1 MASGAMRGAATGWWR
16 RHVRSLFIQVA
27 TTPNP
32 SSLKFMPGRSLLS
45 NGMTADF
52 SNLRSAQ
59 ASPLARALFQ
69 HPDVRNVLIASDFI
83 AVTIG
88 DAESWPRM
96 KPEIFA
102 ALEDFFASGQ
112 PIISDAN
119 SSSAPNKDTTIL
131 DTDSDTVAMIK
142 ELIETRIRPYIQEDG
157 GDVVYRGFVDGIVHL
172 QLQGSC
178 VGCPSSTVTLKN
190 GIEGM
195 LMHYCPE
202 VKGVTEFVDEPLE
215 AASREQLSKLEAEL
229 AAKNS
234 TNQGNSS

>member
-1 MASGAMRGAATGWWR
+1 MDDDGVGCDARRGDRVVEAPRAIAVHSGCHDAEPVQPEVHAGVGAHPGGFGPLLTGGVYR
-16 RHVRSLFIQVA
+16 
-27 TTPNP
+27 
-32 SSLKFMPGRSLLS
+32 RSLLS

-119 SSSAPNKDTTIL
+119 SSSAPNKGRNRCREGSRRPWL
-131 DTDSDTVAMIK
+131 
-142 ELIETRIRPYIQEDG
+142 TRR
-157 GDVVYRGFVDGIVHL
+157 L
-172 QLQGSC
+172 C
-178 VGCPSSTVTLKN
+178 
-190 GIEGM
+190 
-195 LMHYCPE
+195 
-202 VKGVTEFVDEPLE
+202 
-215 AASREQLSKLEAEL
+215 
-229 AAKNS
+229 
-234 TNQGNSS
+234 